1 MCTERI
7 AGRRDAFDL
16 LDQARDVVGVEP
28 DGASEM
34 DCAQLAALDEPLH
47 CSWMNVEKVGR
58 LVRRQKSCVVGG
70 ASGDDVALS
79 WCAATAASDA
89 FSRFVGASRSLS
101 RRALWSLAR
110 LVLRRLADLEEGE
123 LTCVEPHS
131 SLVTYQSRAAAS
143 TRR

>member
-34 DCAQLAALDEPLH
+34 DGAQLAALDEPLH
-47 CSWMNVEKVGR
+47 CSRMNVEKVGR
-58 LVRRQKSCVVGG
+58 LVRRQKGCVVGG
-70 ASGDDVALS
+70 ASGDEVALS
-79 WCAATAASDA
+79 SCAATPASGA
-89 FSRFVGASRSLS
+89 FSSFVGASRSLS

-110 LVLRRLADLEEGE
+110 LVLPRLAGLEEGE
-123 LTCVEPHS
+123 LTCVGSHS
-131 SLVTYQSRAAAS
+131 SPVTYQ
-143 TRR
+143 

>member
-47 CSWMNVEKVGR
+47 CSWMNVER
-58 LVRRQKSCVVGG
+58 SAASFVVKR
-70 ASGDDVALS
+70 AALS
-79 WCAATAASDA
+79 AA
-89 FSRFVGASRSLS
+89 
-101 RRALWSLAR
+101 RAEMMWR
-110 LVLRRLADLEEGE
+110 
-123 LTCVEPHS
+123 
-131 SLVTYQSRAAAS
+131 
-143 TRR
+143 

>member
-28 DGASEM
+28 HGASEM
-34 DCAQLAALDEPLH
+34 DGAQLAALDEPLH
-47 CSWMNVEKVGR
+47 CSRMNVEKVGR
-58 LVRRQKSCVVGG
+58 LVCRQKSCVVGG
-70 ASGDDVALS
+70 ACGDEVALS
-79 WCAATAASDA
+79 SCAATPASGA

-110 LVLRRLADLEEGE
+110 LVLPRLAGLEEGE

-131 SLVTYQSRAAAS
+131 TRVTYQ
-143 TRR
+143 